1 MISYAEPPTEN
12 CWKLYREYG
21 IEIMADSG
29 AYSAW
34 KRGIELSLEGYM
46 NWLTENDIKQYF
58 NMDVVGDPAAS
69 MANLQKME
77 AAGFTPIPVFHLES
91 IGRFV
96 RSLSLFANWYRGDS
110 RAILQPEGGIFRG
123 IVFPLS

>member
-1 MISYAEPPTEN
+1 VMISYAEPPTEN

-46 NWLTENDIKQYF
+46 NWLQENNIKQYF
-58 NMDVVGDPAAS
+58 NLA
-69 MANLQKME
+69 QY
-77 AAGFTPIPVFHLES
+77 LE
-91 IGRFV
+91 
-96 RSLSLFANWYRGDS
+96 
-110 RAILQPEGGIFRG
+110 
-123 IVFPLS
+123 